1 MQNLP
6 KAVPE
11 FLRNAVM
18 YQVFLR
24 TFTSGGTLK
33 AAADMLP
40 HLNRLG
46 IDIVYLSPVTEAD
59 DDLRKEFWS
68 KRQNNSGLNNPCSP
82 YRVKNY
88 WKIDPEYGTDDDLKY
103 FIQEA
108 HKFGMKVLLDIVYYH
123 CGPCADLITEHPDFV
138 TRDENGNVKSGE
150 WCFPAL
156 NFENPELREH
166 LHQNMEYF
174 IREFDADG
182 YRCDVCDMVPLDFWE
197 AARPRLEALK
207 PDVIMLAEGSLR
219 ENQNVAFD
227 FSYTFSWRQLY
238 DAFAG
243 GPADKMPP
251 LWQEYYDKL
260 LPGTIVA
267 RYTEHHDL
275 ANDRGENR
283 PERFLGSKAHDT
295 MLFINLCLDGVPFI
309 YNGQEAADTSVN
321 SIWANRFHGAHMRI
335 DWSRAMT
342 DDGIRRFELL
352 QKMIKIR
359 HTNHALTHG
368 SVNWLQH
375 DQPEHILAF
384 TRNVENGQNLL
395 VIANCHDVT
404 TKVNLSGILKS
415 DTAAA
420 LQTCNAVWQANGD
433 TLTAELQ
440 SYGFLLIEY

>member
-1 MQNLP
+1 
-6 KAVPE
+6 
-11 FLRNAVM
+11 M

-33 AAADMLP
+33 TAADMLP
-40 HLNRLG
+40 HLARLG
-46 IDIVYLSPVTEAD
+46 IDIVYVSPVTEAD

-88 WKIDPEYGTDDDLKY
+88 WKIDPEYGTDDDLKL
-103 FIQEA
+103 FIQIA
-108 HKFGMKVLLDIVYYH
+108 HQYGMKVLLDIVYYH

-138 TRDENGNVKSGE
+138 TRDENGNIKSGE

-174 IREFDADG
+174 IRSFDADG
-182 YRCDVCDMVPLDFWE
+182 FRCDVCDMVPLDFWE

-207 PDVIMLAEGSLR
+207 PDVIMLAEGSLK
-219 ENQNVAFD
+219 ENQKVAFD

-251 LWQEYYDKL
+251 LWQEYYDQL

-275 ANDRGENR
+275 ANDRGEKR

-309 YNGQEAADTSVN
+309 YNGQEVADTAVH
-321 SIWANRFHGAHMRI
+321 SIWANRFYGADKRI

-342 DDGIRRFELL
+342 EDGIRRFELL

-359 HTNHALTHG
+359 HTNNALTHG
-368 SVNWLQH
+368 TVNWLQH

-415 DTAAA
+415 NTAAA

>member
-182 YRCDVCDMVPLDFWE
+182 FRCDVCDMVPLDFWE
-197 AARPRLEALK
+197 AARPRLDALK

>member
-33 AAADMLP
+33 TAADMLP

-275 ANDRGENR
+275 ANDRGEKR

-309 YNGQEAADTSVN
+309 YNGQEAADTSMN

-342 DDGIRRFELL
+342 DDGIRRYNLL

-368 SVNWLQH
+368 TVNWLQH

-395 VIANCHDVT
+395 VIANCHDIPVQ
-404 TKVNLSGILKS
+404 VNLSGILKS
-415 DTAAA
+415 AAPAA
-420 LQTCNAVWQANGD
+420 LYSCNADWKAEGN
-433 TLTAELQ
+433 TLTADMQ